1 MAEPIKIR
9 MGGYGPPTTSFSR
22 SLKLTGDTLSARFG
36 DRVNVHYVWNIM
48 DFGYRAEEILSLV
61 EDGILT
67 LGYQSSSYM
76 TDRVPELGF
85 VDLPFLFEHRDQ
97 ARAAIDGALARG
109 PRRHADPR
117 LTERGAGADLRTPW
131 RGSGALR
138 PDRGDRRDQ
147 SRRHR

>member
-48 DFGYRAEEILSLV
+48 EFGYRAEEILSLV

-67 LGYQSSSYM
+67 RGYQSPSSALSICRFCSS
-76 TDRVPELGF
+76 TAIR
-85 VDLPFLFEHRDQ
+85 R
-97 ARAAIDGALARG
+97 ARRSTVRSAAFSLAR
-109 PRRHADPR
+109 
-117 LTERGAGADLRTPW
+117 
-131 RGSGALR
+131 
-138 PDRGDRRDQ
+138 
-147 SRRHR
+147 SRRG